1 MMRKVMMPK
10 LGETME
16 EGEIIKWLKK
26 EGDKIKEGESL
37 LEIATDKANME
48 VEAVASGF
56 LRKIVASEGE
66 VIPVTQTIAFI
77 ADSMD
82 EEISEEEGKA
92 SRQEGEKKE
101 EEEISPQVTE
111 KAVTKPVKA
120 SPLAKKLAK
129 EHSVDLSSIEGTGPA
144 GRIVKEDILR
154 ALEQGEAQAGEA
166 VIKEEISLS
175 RSEKVQMQHMAK
187 SKKEVPHVYLKIE
200 VDFSEAMKMR
210 DDLLGEF
217 EKEKIHLSYTD
228 LLIKSCARALDK
240 LPRMNSTFE
249 EGKLM
254 VHSDVGVGL
263 AVAREGGLIVPV
275 IKKANKKDLFQIA
288 RDRIELIDK
297 AKGDKLSLGELEGAA
312 FTLSNLGMVGIKEFA
327 AIINIPQVSILA
339 VGEIKKR
346 AVIEEK
352 KVVIRPMMEMTLSCD
367 HRVIDGYL
375 GARFLQEIR
384 KGLEKPSLLLLK
396 TVYRI

>member
-26 EGDKIKEGESL
+26 EGDNVKEGESL

-66 VIPVTQTIAFI
+66 VIPVTETIAFI

-92 SRQEGEKKE
+92 SKKEGEKEE

-120 SPLAKKLAK
+120 SPLAKKLAR

-154 ALEQGEAQAGEA
+154 VLEQGEAQAGEA

-187 SKKEVPHVYLKIE
+187 SKKEVPHVYLKME

-249 EGKLM
+249 EGRLM

-346 AVIEEK
+346 AVIQEE

-375 GARFLQEIR
+375 GARFLQEIK

-396 TVYRI
+396 TV

>member
-1 MMRKVMMPK
+1 MRKVMMPK

-26 EGDKIKEGESL
+26 EGDNVKEGESL

-82 EEISEEEGKA
+82 EEILEEEGKA
-92 SRQEGEKKE
+92 SRKEAEKKE

-120 SPLAKKLAK
+120 SPLAKKLAR

-187 SKKEVPHVYLKIE
+187 SKKEVPHVYLKME

-249 EGKLM
+249 EGRLM

-346 AVIEEK
+346 AVIQEE

-375 GARFLQEIR
+375 GARFLQEIK
-384 KGLEKPSLLLLK
+384 KGLEKPSLLLFP
-396 TVYRI
+396 

>member
-26 EGDKIKEGESL
+26 EGDNVKEGESL

-82 EEISEEEGKA
+82 EEILEEEGKA
-92 SRQEGEKKE
+92 SRKEGEKKE
-101 EEEISPQVTE
+101 EEEISPQVRE

-120 SPLAKKLAK
+120 SPLAKKLAR
-129 EHSVDLSSIEGTGPA
+129 EHNVDLSSVKGTGPA

-154 ALEQGEAQAGEA
+154 ALEQGETQAGEA
-166 VIKEEISLS
+166 VIKEEISLA

-187 SKKEVPHVYLKIE
+187 SKKEVPHVYLKME

-249 EGKLM
+249 EGRLM

-297 AKGDKLSLGELEGAA
+297 AKADKLSLEELEGAA

-346 AVIEEK
+346 AVIQEE

-375 GARFLQEIR
+375 GARFLQEIK
-384 KGLEKPSLLLLK
+384 KGLEKPSLLLFP
-396 TVYRI
+396 

>member
-26 EGDKIKEGESL
+26 EGDNVKEGESL

-82 EEISEEEGKA
+82 EEILEEEGKA
-92 SRQEGEKKE
+92 SRKEGEKKE

-120 SPLAKKLAK
+120 SPLAKKLASQ
-129 EHSVDLSSIEGTGPA
+129 HSVDLSSVEGTGPA

-240 LPRMNSTFE
+240 LPRMNSTFK
-249 EGKLM
+249 EGRLIA
-254 VHSDVGVGL
+254 HSDVGVGL

-297 AKGDKLSLGELEGAA
+297 AKGDKLSLEELEGAA

-346 AVIEEK
+346 AVVQEE

-375 GARFLQEIR
+375 GARFLQEIK

-396 TVYRI
+396 TV

>member
-1 MMRKVMMPK
+1 MMKKVMMPK

-26 EGDKIKEGESL
+26 EGDKVKEGESL

-48 VEAVASGF
+48 VEAATSGF

-66 VIPVTQTIAFI
+66 VIPVTETIAFI

-92 SRQEGEKKE
+92 SRDEGEKKE
-101 EEEISPQVTE
+101 EEEISPQVKE
-111 KAVTKPVKA
+111 KAITKPVKA
-120 SPLAKKLAK
+120 SPLAKKLAR

-154 ALEQGEAQAGEA
+154 ALEQGEAQAGKA

-187 SKKEVPHVYLKIE
+187 SKKEIPHVYLKVE

-210 DDLLGEF
+210 DDLLEEL
-217 EKEKIHLSYTD
+217 EKEKGVHLSYTD
-228 LLIKSCARALDK
+228 LLIKSCARALRK

-254 VHSDVGVGL
+254 AHSDVGVGL

-275 IKKANKKDLFQIA
+275 IKEADKKDFFQIA

-327 AIINIPQVSILA
+327 AIINMPQVSILA

-346 AVIEEK
+346 AVIEEE

-375 GARFLQEIR
+375 GARFLQEIK
-384 KGLEKPSLLLLK
+384 KGLEKPSLLLFP
-396 TVYRI
+396 

>member
-1 MMRKVMMPK
+1 MRKVMMPK

-26 EGDKIKEGESL
+26 EGDSVKEGESL

-48 VEAVASGF
+48 VEAVTSGF

-82 EEISEEEGKA
+82 EEILEEEAKA
-92 SRQEGEKKE
+92 SRKEGEKKE
-101 EEEISPQVTE
+101 EEEISPRVTK

-120 SPLAKKLAK
+120 SPLAKKLAR

-187 SKKEVPHVYLKIE
+187 SKKEVPHVYLKME

-210 DDLLGEF
+210 DDLLEEF

-249 EGKLM
+249 EGRLM

-263 AVAREGGLIVPV
+263 AVAREEGLIVPV

-312 FTLSNLGMVGIKEFA
+312 FTLSNLGVVGIKEFA

-346 AVIEEK
+346 AVIQEE

-375 GARFLQEIR
+375 GARFLQEIK
-384 KGLEKPSLLLLK
+384 KGLEKPSLLLLP
-396 TVYRI
+396 

>member
-1 MMRKVMMPK
+1 MMTKVMMPK

-26 EGDKIKEGESL
+26 EGDNVKEGESL

-48 VEAVASGF
+48 VEAVSSGF

-82 EEISEEEGKA
+82 EEILEEEGKA
-92 SRQEGEKKE
+92 SRKEGEKKE
-101 EEEISPQVTE
+101 EEKISPQVRE

-175 RSEKVQMQHMAK
+175 RSEKVQMQHVAK
-187 SKKEVPHVYLKIE
+187 SKKEVPHIYLKME

-249 EGKLM
+249 EGRLV

-263 AVAREGGLIVPV
+263 AVAREGGLVVPV
-275 IKKANKKDLFQIA
+275 IKEANKKDLFQIA

-339 VGEIKKR
+339 VGEVKKR
-346 AVIEEK
+346 AVIQEEK
-352 KVVIRPMMEMTLSCD
+352 VVVSELFTEVKSQVRTLSSIEGL
-367 HRVIDGYL
+367 RQMVSFPFSMLRGL
-375 GARFLQEIR
+375 TR
-384 KGLEKPSLLLLK
+384 K
-396 TVYRI
+396 